1 MVIHHLWAEDTFL
14 LFQRV
19 FVKISDKYIAEDT
32 QNATH
37 IYQSQD
43 NLQTE
48 SFGYAATPDLIDT
61 MNPERGL
68 LEL

>member
-1 MVIHHLWAEDTFL
+1 MVIHHLRAVDTFL

-19 FVKISDKYIAEDT
+19 FMEISDKYIEKDT

-37 IYQSQD
+37 IYRSQD

-48 SFGYAATPDLIDT
+48 SFGSAATPDLIDT
-61 MNPERGL
+61 MNVERGV